1 MIRLIAITILLV
13 LAGST
18 VHANPNNEAL
28 KLCLD
33 AYGYNLKN
41 FDTFDFSKAAACHS
55 NKKEKKKIKL
65 QEEQRE
71 FLKKRPWFRG
81 TNWKWE
87 EKAEYTC
94 TKQYHTGLTIC
105 HKPYYIN

>member
-1 MIRLIAITILLV
+1 MRVLLV
-13 LAGST
+13 LIMLAT
-18 VHANPNNEAL
+18 PAMANQSNEAL

-55 NKKEKKKIKL
+55 KYRVERKIKL
-65 QEEQRE
+65 EQENRE
-71 FLKKRPWFRG
+71 FLKQRPWFRG
-81 TNWKWE
+81 TNWKWQD
-87 EKAEYTC
+87 KAEYTC
-94 TKQYHTGLTIC
+94 VKQHHTGLTVC